1 MFRFFRFPEP
11 SFARR
16 SRDHRKQTERTHR
29 SPFAPTI
36 GTAAEV
42 EVLEERLVLSPGV
55 LAVGSDAGVTPRVA
69 VYNSSDGIF
78 AFQFNPYAD
87 APNFTGGVRVAVGY
101 IPDINGNPFPI
112 IVTAPGPGLNVPNPV
127 RVYSGTTGQFFT
139 SYNPYP
145 GFTGGIFLAM
155 ADFDATNILSPSRGY
170 YEVVTAPD
178 QGGIPNLRVFDL
190 RTFTLRLD
198 ELVYN
203 ISFLGGVR
211 VATGNI
217 NPEDEIPDIIT
228 APGPAG
234 GPNIRTFSGFNGVEF
249 PGAIGNFFAYD
260 PGFLGGVYVAAGDF
274 NGDGVADIVTGA
286 GAGGGPHV
294 RIINSVGVI
303 NGSINPSDV
312 TQDLNFNQ
320 TQFPFEPTF
329 TGGVRV
335 AAAYI
340 NADNL
345 ADLIVTRGPGANPDL
360 RVFNNFTFAV
370 IYQGPGLP
378 APNVATGIFPASGK
392 LPGEDLRVAGGEI
405 PTSPGATLLTTADVQ
420 AVASAAL
427 SRLEDA
433 GVPQNVLDQLSTVQF
448 QVADL
453 KGGVLGW
460 SQPDGVVLLDQNAA
474 GYGWFID
481 PTPNFDEE
489 FGPDGSA
496 TTSQAQGRVDLLS
509 VILHEMG
516 HQLGLSDLD
525 PAIDPHSMMTG
536 IYNPGQRRLPDSSVV
551 DILFGNG
558 DLLDYLMVPTML

>member
-1 MFRFFRFPEP
+1 MFRFSTLPGQL
-11 SFARR
+11 FAHRTR
-16 SRDHRKQTERTHR
+16 NHRKQTERTQR
-29 SPFAPTI
+29 SPFAPKLS
-36 GTAAEV
+36 TAAEV

-55 LAVGSDAGVTPRVA
+55 LAVGSDAGVSPRVA

-78 AFQFNPYAD
+78 AFQFNPYGD
-87 APNFTGGVRVAVGY
+87 APNFFGGVRVAVGY

-112 IVTAPGPGLNVPNPV
+112 VVTAPGPGLNVPDPV

-155 ADFDATNILSPSRGY
+155 ADFDVTNVLSPSRGF
-170 YEVVTAPD
+170 YEVVTGPD
-178 QGGIPNLRVFDL
+178 QGGLPDVRVFDL
-190 RTFTLRLD
+190 RSFTIRLD

-203 ISFLGGVR
+203 PLFFGGVR

-234 GPNIRTFSGFNGVEF
+234 GPNIRTFSGFNGVQF
-249 PGAIGNFFAYD
+249 PGPIGDFFAYS

-294 RIINSVGVI
+294 RVINSLGVI
-303 NGSINPSDV
+303 SGSINPSNV
-312 TQDLNFNQ
+312 TTDLNFNS
-320 TQFPFEPTF
+320 TQFPFEPSF
-329 TGGVRV
+329 IGGVRV

-340 NADNL
+340 NNDNL

-360 RVFNNFTFAV
+360 RVFNNVSFAV
-370 IYQGPGLP
+370 LYQGPGLP
-378 APNVATGIFPASGK
+378 APNVTSGVFPASGK

-405 PTSPGATLLTTADVQ
+405 PTAPGAALLSTADVQ

-427 SRLEDA
+427 ARLQDA

-453 KGGVLGW
+453 KGGVVGW
-460 SQPDGVVLLDQNAA
+460 SQPDRVVTLDQNAA

-481 PTPNFDEE
+481 PTPNLDEE

-496 TTSQAQGRVDLLS
+496 ITSQAQGRVDLLS

-516 HQLGLSDLD
+516 HQLGLSDLN
-525 PAIDPHSMMTG
+525 PATDPHNMMTG

-551 DILFGNG
+551 DFLFGRG